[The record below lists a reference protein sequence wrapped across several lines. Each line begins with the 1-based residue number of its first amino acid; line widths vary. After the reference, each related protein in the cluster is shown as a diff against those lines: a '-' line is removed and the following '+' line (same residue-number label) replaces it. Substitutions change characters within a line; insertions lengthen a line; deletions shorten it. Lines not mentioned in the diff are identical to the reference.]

1 MQGKPRLEESHEEQ
15 FAGEASLPQAEAVVK
30 LYGLVWSGAVCVQG
44 PESAGC
50 SYSDDTI
57 VCGIT

>member
-30 LYGLVWSGAVCVQG
+30 LYGLV
-44 PESAGC
+44 
-50 SYSDDTI
+50 
-57 VCGIT
+57 